1 MRASQRKGQRGLLW
15 LISLLLVAGLACAQ
29 AGEVLTPEEAT
40 ERARNP
46 VVTNGDSDVEGDYA
60 VGESATLVGEGFLI
74 NLLDQP
80 GGRITGG
87 QARGATVTIEQIAEA
102 EDGEIWYRVQSSGS
116 GGWVRGENLEP
127 AEGEGETAEG
137 DSEDTTGGEGAGG
150 AEFQPDDTVYL
161 TGVGF
166 LINLLDQPGGRI
178 VAGQE
183 RGATV
188 TVLDSAQQDGVVW
201 YRVRAAGGEGWV
213 SEENVTAEAP

>member
-1 MRASQRKGQRGLLW
+1 MRASQRKGQRSLLW
-15 LISLLLVAGLACAQ
+15 FISLLLVAGLACAQ

-46 VVTNGDSDVEGDYA
+46 VVTNGESDVEGDYA
-60 VGESATLVGEGFLI
+60 IGEEATLVGEGFLI

-87 QARGATVTIEQIAEA
+87 QARGATVTVEQIAEA
-102 EDGEIWYRVQSSGS
+102 EDGEIWYRIQSSGS
-116 GGWVRGENLEP
+116 GGWVRGTNLEP
-127 AEGEGETAEG
+127 KEGGETAED
-137 DSEDTTGGEGAGG
+137 DSGEGEGGEGAAG
-150 AEFQPDDTVYL
+150 AAFQPDDTVYL

-183 RGATV
+183 RGAAV

-213 SEENVTAEAP
+213 SEENVTGEAP